1 MIRHQWWGFN
11 RKGNLMNT
19 LPYLAMLSQMTDS
32 IIYADAQGI
41 IRFWNTA
48 SETLFGFTADEALGQ
63 SLDIIIPPYL
73 REPHWRGFHAAI
85 AAGKTQH
92 GGKATRTKALHK
104 NGTFIYAEVSFCII
118 IDPITG
124 ERGSLSS
131 ARPAAAKIS

>member
-1 MIRHQWWGFN
+1 MVGFQPQRKFYEHAPLFRHVVANDRFHHLC
-11 RKGNLMNT
+11 R
-19 LPYLAMLSQMTDS
+19 
-32 IIYADAQGI
+32 GI

-48 SETLFGFTADEALGQ
+48 SETLFGFTADEAIGQ

-131 ARPAAAKIS
+131 ARPAPAKIS

>member
-1 MIRHQWWGFN
+1 
-11 RKGNLMNT
+11 MNT
-19 LPYLAMLSQMTDS
+19 LPYQTMLTQMTDS

-48 SETLFGFTADEALGQ
+48 SEALFGFTADEAIGQ

-73 REPHWRGFHAAI
+73 REPHWRGFYAAI
-85 AAGKTQH
+85 AAGKTQY

-104 NGTFIYAEVSFCII
+104 NGTYIYAEVSFCVI

-124 ERGSLSS
+124 ECGSLSS
-131 ARPAAAKIS
+131 ARPSSANIS